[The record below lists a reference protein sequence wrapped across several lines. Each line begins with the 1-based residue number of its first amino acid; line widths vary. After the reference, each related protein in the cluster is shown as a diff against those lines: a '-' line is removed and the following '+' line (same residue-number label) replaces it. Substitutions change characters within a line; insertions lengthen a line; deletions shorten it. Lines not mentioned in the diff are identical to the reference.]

1 MRARVLLLTA
11 LLTGHAMFALAGHCQ
26 AQERAPVPQEAAVS
40 SASDSSKQAAEQ
52 VATGPETDKKDAR
65 PHHKMHVQL
74 GLVSFGMG
82 YTHFSGPYY
91 YPYFYP
97 YAAAYPA
104 FFCDPF
110 WGACP
115 FALSPLYSGSL
126 LYAEDKGEVRLT
138 ADPKT
143 AEVYIDGAYAGKA
156 DQLRILWLGSGA
168 YDLSVSA
175 KGRVAF
181 HQRVYVLSRKSL
193 RISAKLEPEKA
204 PDAAQEEK
212 EVKP

>member
-1 MRARVLLLTA
+1 MGARVLLLSA
-11 LLTGHAMFALAGHCQ
+11 LLTGHARFALAGHCQ

-52 VATGPETDKKDAR
+52 VAAGPETDKKDAK
-65 PHHKMHVQL
+65 PHHRIHVQL

-104 FFCDPF
+104 FFWDPF
-110 WGACP
+110 WGAGP
-115 FALSPLYSGSL
+115 FALSPVYSGSL

-156 DQLRILWLGSGA
+156 DQLRTMWLDSGA
-168 YDLSVSA
+168 YDLSLSA

-204 PDAAQEEK
+204 PDAAQE
-212 EVKP
+212 VKP

>member
-1 MRARVLLLTA
+1 MGARVLLLTA
-11 LLTGHAMFALAGHCQ
+11 FLTGHAMFALAGHRET
-26 AQERAPVPQEAAVS
+26 QERAPVPQEAAVS

-52 VATGPETDKKDAR
+52 VATGQQTDKKDAK

-97 YAAAYPA
+97 YAPAYPA
-104 FFCDPF
+104 FFWDPF

-115 FALSPLYSGSL
+115 FALSPVYSGNL

-156 DQLRILWLGSGA
+156 DQLKTMWLDSGA
-168 YDLSVSA
+168 YDLSLSA
-175 KGRVAF
+175 KGRAAF

-193 RISAKLEPEKA
+193 RISAKLAPEKA

-212 EVKP
+212 EIKP